1 MRCMIYEKN
10 MSSLTLHDPDQ
21 RHGIPPPRVTV
32 IMHRSG
38 ANAFKA
44 AALLQLTPDSSLHLL
59 FHTRQFSKASPDGCR
74 FEAKWKL
81 DSVGPVLKLISA
93 CRVCRTAVW
102 KPRNKVWGSW
112 SHLSDKSGGKNTC
125 CTEFFSLFFF
135 SPQTDNKN
143 ILDGFYGAIYS
154 TLTSPTLSGVT
165 EVALKAAISAAFRD
179 EDLLC
184 GVLSSSDPA
193 VWMRRPQT
201 QNQTC
206 HYRVQWECLQISVL
220 NLLETH

>member
-1 MRCMIYEKN
+1 MKRIWARSHYMIQIRD
-10 MSSLTLHDPDQ
+10 MAS
-21 RHGIPPPRVTV
+21 PPSPTPRVTV

-44 AALLQLTPDSSLHLL
+44 AALLQLTPDSSLHHL
-59 FHTRQFSKASPDGCR
+59 FHARQFSKASPDGCQ

-81 DSVGPVLKLISA
+81 DSVGPVLKLIST
-93 CRVCRTAVW
+93 CRVCRTAAW
-102 KPRNKVWGSW
+102 KPRNKVQGSW

-125 CTEFFSLFFF
+125 YTEFFCIFFSF

-154 TLTSPTLSGVT
+154 TLTSPTLSRVT

-184 GVLSSSDPA
+184 GELSSSDPA

-201 QNQTC
+201 QNQMC
-206 HYRVQWECLQISVL
+206 HYKVQLECLQISDL
-220 NLLETH
+220 NLLEMH

>member
-32 IMHRSG
+32 IMHHSG

-93 CRVCRTAVW
+93 CCVCRTAVW
-102 KPRNKVWGSW
+102 KPRNKVRGSW

-135 SPQTDNKN
+135 
-143 ILDGFYGAIYS
+143 
-154 TLTSPTLSGVT
+154 
-165 EVALKAAISAAFRD
+165 
-179 EDLLC
+179 
-184 GVLSSSDPA
+184 LSSDRQQKHPGWLLRSHLFHFNISHTF
-193 VWMRRPQT
+193 RGHRG
-201 QNQTC
+201 
-206 HYRVQWECLQISVL
+206 RVKSS
-220 NLLETH
+220 H